1 MTSLRKRKAAISRA
15 LIGRSMHSRFQDR
28 VWNQMRSVGREFGS
42 PDFERLMDEDHRNGV
57 GIFDPVLAQDFLAG
71 VKDPDDMSIHR
82 TNLL

>member
-1 MTSLRKRKAAISRA
+1 
-15 LIGRSMHSRFQDR
+15 
-28 VWNQMRSVGREFGS
+28 MRSVGREFGS